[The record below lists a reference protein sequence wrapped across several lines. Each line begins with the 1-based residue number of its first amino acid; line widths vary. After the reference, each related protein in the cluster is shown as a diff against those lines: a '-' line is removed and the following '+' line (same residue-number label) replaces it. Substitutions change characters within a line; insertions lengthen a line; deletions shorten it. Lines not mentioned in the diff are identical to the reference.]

1 MSCLFLL
8 FLTDACSEGPCCSE
22 VLCFGDPAAHS
33 SPLPRFVHLNLSD
46 PGLWSRYDVLQDL
59 FWLPISLLLCPR
71 PCQQIHSASPDLYM
85 QSAFLLFHPLHMFR
99 ELYSVSELLGAFLLP
114 AEFPVAGGAEECGR
128 WWRSRGRCAD
138 KQHGGD
144 KGEAD
149 ECRRMRSDVESLL

>member
-1 MSCLFLL
+1 
-8 FLTDACSEGPCCSE
+8 
-22 VLCFGDPAAHS
+22 
-33 SPLPRFVHLNLSD
+33 
-46 PGLWSRYDVLQDL
+46 
-59 FWLPISLLLCPR
+59 
-71 PCQQIHSASPDLYM
+71 
-85 QSAFLLFHPLHMFR
+85 MFR

>member
-1 MSCLFLL
+1 MGNVCPVCSFF
-8 FLTDACSEGPCCSE
+8 FLTDACSEGPCFSE

-46 PGLWSRYDVLQDL
+46 LGLWSRYDVLQDL
-59 FWLPISLLLCPR
+59 FWLPISLLLYPR
-71 PCQQIHSASPDLYM
+71 PCQQIHSAS

-99 ELYSVSELLGAFLLP
+99 ELYAVSEQPGAFLLP

-128 WWRSRGRCAD
+128 WWRSRGQCAD

-149 ECRRMRSDVESLL
+149 ECRRMRSDVGSLL